1 MCLRRFTS
9 TSWQD
14 VHEARDRK
22 GQFAIAA
29 FLPYIHPSRFSILIL
44 CADPIPD
51 PSRNLSISPR
61 AAASSPKT
69 GTGLWAR
76 ASLSCATLE
85 PSHHYACTAGDRT
98 DKRTPGASCVC
109 SGLELTLTPSQSE
122 LRQIQGHK
130 GALRSAMVPP
140 LRQ

>member
-29 FLPYIHPSRFSILIL
+29 FLPYIHPSRFSIPIL
-44 CADPIPD
+44 CENPILD
-51 PSRNLSISPR
+51 PSRNLYISLPR
-61 AAASSPKT
+61 LPLRLGLVCGNLTNLCRPSNQVTTMRARQETAPTSGHPAHHASA
-69 GTGLWAR
+69 L
-76 ASLSCATLE
+76 
-85 PSHHYACTAGDRT
+85 
-98 DKRTPGASCVC
+98 
-109 SGLELTLTPSQSE
+109 GLELTLTPSQSE
-122 LRQIQGHK
+122 LGQIQGHK